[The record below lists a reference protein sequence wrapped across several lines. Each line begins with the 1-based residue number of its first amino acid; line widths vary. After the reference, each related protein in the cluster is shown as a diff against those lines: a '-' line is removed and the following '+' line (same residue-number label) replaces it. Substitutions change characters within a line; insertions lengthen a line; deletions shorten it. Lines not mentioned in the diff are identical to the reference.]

1 MKLELKIP
9 NLILWN
15 LWNLVQDIGNSGVQQ
30 LSPLLVVGPSKDI
43 KKKRYIFLFFL
54 SYNETPFS
62 GPFPSIVVLK
72 YFRKVFTIIINFV
85 KILKPMIISILVLI
99 I

>member
-43 KKKRYIFLFFL
+43 NKTLYIFIFL

-62 GPFPSIVVLK
+62 DPFPSIVVLK
-72 YFRKVFTIIINFV
+72 YFRKIFTIIINFV
-85 KILKPMIISILVLI
+85 KILKLMIISILVLI

>member
-30 LSPLLVVGPSKDI
+30 LSPLLVVRPSKDI
-43 KKKRYIFLFFL
+43 KKTLYIFIFL
-54 SYNETPFS
+54 SHNETPFS

-72 YFRKVFTIIINFV
+72 YFRKIFTIIINFV
-85 KILKPMIISILVLI
+85 KILKLMIISILVLI